1 MSFNGFNDDV
11 FGGNGGTDDLNQQM
25 GDLNVNGD
33 TESALT
39 PEALAQAAGTYQ
51 DLASALAAEHALTDE
66 QLEHQHVP
74 EWASQAAVYQ
84 YVEEFG
90 DVAPRYEAM
99 EKELF
104 GDQDHVTNGED
115 FDM

>member
-1 MSFNGFNDDV
+1 MSFNDFNDDI
-11 FGGNGGTDDLNQQM
+11 FRGNDGTSDLNKQM
-25 GDLNVNGD
+25 RDLNVNRD
-33 TESALT
+33 TEAALSSV
-39 PEALAQAAGTYQ
+39 ALAEAAGTYQ

-66 QLEHQHVP
+66 QLEQQHIP
-74 EWASQAAVYQ
+74 EWASQAAVYTFD
-84 YVEEFG
+84 EEFG
-90 DVAPRYEAM
+90 DVPPRFEAM